1 MTNFG
6 YEGATEYNM
15 VLKMTAMVDLVGTEA
30 IFKALRSISFE
41 KIAKNMI

>member
-1 MTNFG
+1 MANFG
-6 YEGATEYNM
+6 YEGSTAYNM

-30 IFKALRSISFE
+30 ISKALRSIGFE